1 MPCLHGLH
9 GPTIIPNGQYWLVK
23 NGIPQLILKMGIM
36 MVNYPIDW
44 GLWWIMMDYDSDYDG
59 SYYWIIIIH
68 HYPQYIG

>member
-44 GLWWIMMDYDSDYDG
+44 GLEASKNGDTLYTNYSSRMEW
-59 SYYWIIIIH
+59 
-68 HYPQYIG
+68 